1 MSKIGK
7 KSIAIADGVEVKLDK
22 NHLDVKGP
30 KGSLSLD
37 FHEKV
42 KVEVKEKEIFVK
54 KSSDNDQSKLA
65 ASLWGL
71 TRSLINNMV
80 IGVSEGYEKK
90 IELQGVGFRMAV
102 QGKKIIM
109 SLGFSHPVEV
119 EVPEGIDAKIEE
131 NNILSVSGI
140 DKQSVGQFAA
150 NVRLLKKAE
159 PYKGKGFRY
168 VGEKVRRKVGK
179 KAGTVK

>member
-7 KSIAIADGVEVKLDK
+7 KSITIPDGVEAKLDK

-42 KVEVKEKEIFVK
+42 KVEIGEKEIFVK
-54 KSSDNDQSKLA
+54 KSSENDQSKLA
-65 ASLWGL
+65 AALWGL

-80 IGVSEGYEKK
+80 IGVSTGYEKK

-102 QGKKIIM
+102 QGNKIVM
-109 SLGFSHPVEV
+109 SLGFSHPVEA
-119 EVPEGIDAKIEE
+119 EVPEGISAKIEE
-131 NNILSVSGI
+131 NNVLSISGI
-140 DKQSVGQFAA
+140 NKQSVGQFAA
-150 NVRLLKKAE
+150 NIRSLKKAE